1 MYRPIKLTDF
11 PCTLNVD
18 NKRFTFLVS
27 LTEDKKINANY
38 YSDKKDE
45 VLFPDLTAYSN
56 LQSALDAL
64 DESMCGA
71 LLWDEKREER
81 DSAYNKMEEKFKSLV
96 LKNGDTFCGA
106 TEINT
111 NCEVCIAGSTL
122 DAVMVKNGEL
132 RFVYNEN
139 EDDYDYISEFE
150 LADLE
155 QCYNELLTYVIM
167 EIRDEVES

>member
-18 NKRFTFLVS
+18 NKRFTLLLS
-27 LTEDKKINANY
+27 MTEDKKINANY
-38 YSDKKDE
+38 YSDNTDI
-45 VLFPDLTAYSN
+45 LFPDLDAYSN

-71 LLWDEKREER
+71 LLWDEKRDER
-81 DSAYNKMEEKFKSLV
+81 DSAYNKMEEKFKSLI
-96 LKNGDTFCGA
+96 LRNGDALCISTY
-106 TEINT
+106 
-111 NCEVCIAGSTL
+111 CEVCIAGSTL

-139 EDDYDYISEFE
+139 EDDYDYIGEFE

-155 QCYNELLTYVIM
+155 QCYNELSDYVTM
-167 EIRDEVES
+167 